1 MANDTTALLNVV
13 HVDDRNGNHY
23 WICDVWHTTGTDTDV
38 LVPNSVLSAAQI
50 PDGAANGGSV
60 TITND
65 TDSTAQESVQ
75 KEVVVA
81 SAIATG
87 LVKLIIRFSGSA
99 AGMGSGHAD
108 L

>member
-23 WICDVWHTTGTDTDV
+23 WICDVWHTTGTDTDIA
-38 LVPNSVLSAAQI
+38 VPNSVLSAAQI

-60 TITND
+60 TIDDD
-65 TDSTAQESVQ
+65 TADQV

-81 SAIATG
+81 AAIATG

-99 AGMGSGHAD
+99 AGMGSGTGV

>member
-1 MANDTTALLNVV
+1 MTDTTNLLNVIT
-13 HVDDRNGNHY
+13 VDDRNGNHY
-23 WICDVWHTTGTDTDV
+23 WICDVYHVTGTDTEV
-38 LVPNSVLSAAQI
+38 LVPDSVLSAAQI

-60 TITND
+60 TIDDDVT
-65 TDSTAQESVQ
+65 TDST

-99 AGMGSGHAD
+99 AGMGSGHGV